1 MRSSLLMVLA
11 LTLVTSVFCAQAVLA
26 TPTGLN
32 NIPTAD
38 VVAEQV
44 LVVQGFSQFGAER
57 ETSWFGGLK
66 YGPAANW
73 EVGID
78 DTSLGIGSA
87 GGPVLQVKYR
97 APLNRRV
104 ALGLG
109 AANISTDSERNG
121 EVFPYAVI
129 SAALGDANGHIGY
142 SAQKDN
148 KAWFVGADGAINP
161 KVTLRADW
169 TQVADGEESVSSLG
183 FIAPLTA
190 SWLVEG
196 WASFPSA
203 EGAETSYVVKL
214 DYVIPLGRH

>member
-1 MRSSLLMVLA
+1 MRSSLLVVLA
-11 LTLVTSVFCAQAVLA
+11 LTLVVSVSCAQVVLA

-44 LVVQGFSQFGAER
+44 LVLQGFSEFGAER
-57 ETSWFGGLK
+57 TPSWFAGLK

-78 DTSLGIGSA
+78 DTSSGTGSA
-87 GGPVLQVKYR
+87 GGPVLQAKYR
-97 APLNRRV
+97 APLNQRV

-109 AANISTDSERNG
+109 AANISTDSDRNG
-121 EVFPYAVI
+121 NACPYAVI
-129 SAALGDANGHIGY
+129 SAALGRINGHIGY
-142 SAQKDN
+142 SVQKDN
-148 KAWFVGADGAINP
+148 NACFVGADGAINP
-161 KVTLRADW
+161 KVRLRADW
-169 TQVADGEESVSSLG
+169 TQVAEGEESVSSLG
-183 FIAPLTA
+183 FIAPLTS

-203 EGAETSYVVKL
+203 EGAETSCVVKL
-214 DYVIPLGRH
+214 DYVVSLGQR

>member
-1 MRSSLLMVLA
+1 MRRSLLVALA
-11 LTLVTSVFCAQAVLA
+11 LTLVTSLSCDQAVLA
-26 TPTGLN
+26 TPSGLN

-44 LVVQGFSQFGAER
+44 LVLQGFSQFGTGRAP
-57 ETSWFGGLK
+57 SWFAGLK

-78 DTSLGIGSA
+78 DTPLGTGSA

-109 AANISTDSERNG
+109 AANISTDSGRNG
-121 EVFPYAVI
+121 DVVPYAVI
-129 SAALGDANGHIGY
+129 SAALGDINGHIGY

-183 FIAPLTA
+183 FIAPLTS

-196 WASFPSA
+196 WASFPSP
-203 EGAETSYVVKL
+203 EGAEASYVVKL
-214 DYVIPLGRH
+214 DYVIPLGRR